1 MYNKETG
8 DICIPKFSNKDYR
21 TADVFDELL
30 FNGSDANT
38 AYMKLEAFD
47 LIEAL
52 EAGELSGEL
61 KTIAEGLKED
71 DNPVLMVVKFKE

>member
-1 MYNKETG
+1 L
-8 DICIPKFSNKDYR
+8 DC
-21 TADVFDELL
+21 DELL
-30 FNGSDANT
+30 FNGCDADT
-38 AYMKLEAFD
+38 AYMKLDAFT

-71 DNPVLMVVKFKE
+71 DNPVLMVVKFNE